1 MAGPERET
9 LELRAF
15 VKKGTVAVET
25 TIFIP
30 PFFVCYYRLLAGWV
44 YSRPDERLGYF
55 VADQM
60 DIL

>member
-1 MAGPERET
+1 
-9 LELRAF
+9 

-30 PFFVCYYRLLAGWV
+30 PFFVCYPRLLAGWV
-44 YSRPDERLGYF
+44 DSRPDERIGFYM
-55 VADQM
+55 ADQM